1 MKKLSTKMILFFTS
15 IIIILLLLVSG
26 IVYQFTKKQIEHDV
40 QVQSQT
46 LVGELKT
53 NIGNYLKMYSRKVA
67 EYSEN
72 DVLVNF
78 LKEEKEPQKDSYFSW
93 QTVQKE
99 FQQVSEKYPN
109 MALQYIGTENK
120 GMYTVPTLEYDA
132 DYDPTARPWYK
143 QAVESPGEVIYTE
156 PYEDASTGK
165 TVVTIAKTIDDP
177 KTNQRLGVIAMNLEL
192 NALNSM
198 ITEAEVNYGGYGFL
212 FDRQGVALAHPT
224 ETGNNLRQEEF
235 MDAVYAKDKDFIRY
249 EFKGEE
255 RVLAFDTIEDTGWKI
270 GNAFI
275 YDEMLSSAKQILNI
289 IMIIAAVGVL
299 LSILLIF
306 FISKSMTK
314 PIVRLK
320 EEVAKVAEGDLT
332 VHIETK
338 SKDEIGQLT
347 NLFNV
352 MVGRNRQLI
361 AAVQESVETVKVSVE
376 NLSAVSEEATASSE
390 EIGRAIHEI
399 ASGATQQA
407 SDADSTNHKTMSLS
421 AQIEQVIDKNTKIN
435 TLTNEAIQAN
445 THGLHQVQSL
455 REQTNQSAKT
465 IESVQ
470 VVINELTDK
479 MQEIEYV
486 IHTINDISDQTNLLA
501 LNASIE
507 AARAGEHGKGF
518 AVVAEEVRKLAEQSS
533 TATEKVR
540 QTIASI
546 QKEVAVARQEF
557 DHTKEL
563 SVAQE
568 GAVTATEQSFHDIA
582 QNIEQVVT
590 SIQDVMNN
598 MQEIDT
604 HKDGV
609 VASIQSIAAIAQQSA
624 AGTEEI
630 TASTE
635 EQIRAISTVSE
646 SAEHLQELSEGL
658 MKMIHQFKIEESAKA
673 E

>member
-53 NIGNYLKMYSRKVA
+53 NIDTYLKMYSRKVA

-93 QTVQKE
+93 QTVQRE

-132 DYDPTARPWYK
+132 EYDPTARPWYK

-165 TVVTIAKTIDDP
+165 TVVTIAKTIEDP
-177 KTNQRLGVIAMNLEL
+177 QTNQRLGVLAIDLEL
-192 NALNSM
+192 DALNSM
-198 ITEAEVNYGGYGFL
+198 VAKAQVNYDGYAFL
-212 FDRQGVALAHPT
+212 FDQQGLVLVHPT
-224 ETGNNLRQEEF
+224 ATGNELQKEAF
-235 MDAVYAKDKDFIRY
+235 MDDVYAKDKDFLHY
-249 EFKGEE
+249 KYKGED
-255 RVLAFDTIEDTGWKI
+255 RVLAFETIEDTGWKI

-275 YDEMLSSAKQILNI
+275 YDNMLSSAKEIFRI
-289 IMIIAAVGVL
+289 IMTIAAVGIL

-332 VHIETK
+332 VHIQTK

-435 TLTNEAIQAN
+435 TLTSEAIQAN

-540 QTIASI
+540 LTIASI
-546 QKEVAVARQEF
+546 QKEVAMARQEF
-557 DHTKEL
+557 DHTREL

-568 GAVTATEQSFHDIA
+568 GAVADTEQSFRDIA

-646 SAEHLQELSEGL
+646 SAEHLQELSEEL
-658 MKMIHQFKIEESAKA
+658 MKMIHQFKIEEDIKG

>member
-1 MKKLSTKMILFFTS
+1 MILFFTS

-53 NIGNYLKMYSRKVA
+53 NIDTYLKMYSRKVA

-177 KTNQRLGVIAMNLEL
+177 KTNQRLGVLAIDLEL
-192 NALNSM
+192 DALNSM
-198 ITEAEVNYGGYGFL
+198 VAKAQVNYDGYAFL
-212 FDRQGVALAHPT
+212 FDQQGLVLVHPT
-224 ETGNNLRQEEF
+224 ATGNELQKEAF
-235 MDAVYAKDKDFIRY
+235 MDDVYAKDKDFLHY
-249 EFKGEE
+249 KYKGED
-255 RVLAFDTIEDTGWKI
+255 RVLAFETIEDTGWKI

-275 YDEMLSSAKQILNI
+275 YDNMLSSAKEIFRI
-289 IMIIAAVGVL
+289 IMTIAAVGIL

-332 VHIETK
+332 VHIQTK

-568 GAVTATEQSFHDIA
+568 GAVTDTEQSFHDIA